1 MKKLMTCVFITI
13 LALSTTGPLAAAEP
27 GTPIAS
33 TKYVQGAVTAANEYT
48 DSKYGKIPTSAN
60 GTASTGQA
68 LIWVE

>member
-13 LALSTTGPLAAAEP
+13 LALSTAGPLAAAEP
-27 GTPIAS
+27 GTPVAS
-33 TKYVQGAVTAANEYT
+33 TKYVQGAV